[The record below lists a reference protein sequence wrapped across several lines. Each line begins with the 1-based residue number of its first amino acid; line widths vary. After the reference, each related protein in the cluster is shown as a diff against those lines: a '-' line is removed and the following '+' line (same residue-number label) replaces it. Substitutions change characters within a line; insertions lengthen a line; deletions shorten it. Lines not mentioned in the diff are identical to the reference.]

1 MHKLINNR
9 RMSLMP
15 HIRFLGPFDVNLE
28 IARPRRAPSVL
39 FYACT
44 LLTRTMARETQISRR
59 QQQHDSY
66 PL

>member
-1 MHKLINNR
+1 
-9 RMSLMP
+9 MP